1 MVRVSC
7 YAMAYQV
14 YLSMYSVGIFEF
26 QSLQPVVIADE
37 SDTTSIAIS
46 RSFSNQGGVY
56 VHWAVYRSDGVTLA
70 TGDFSEV
77 TGSVLLSDGE
87 SLADL
92 ILTPVDDMLPELA
105 ETFVVVL
112 TGLFV

>member
-1 MVRVSC
+1 MVRISC
-7 YAMAYQV
+7 YNLSGV
-14 YLSMYSVGIFEF
+14 LSMHYVGVFEF

-37 SDTTSIAIS
+37 SVTASIAIS

-56 VHWAVYRSDGVTLA
+56 VHWSVYRSDSVTLA

-77 TGSVLLSDGE
+77 TGRVLLSDGE
-87 SLADL
+87 TLADL
-92 ILTPVDDMLPELA
+92 ILTPVDDTVPELA

-112 TGLFV
+112 TGLLVN